1 MTELDSG
8 NNSDV
13 GEDVDREVL
22 TITNSNR
29 GGQKS
34 GSRSPSKHQGT
45 GTGAQSGKSELQKQ
59 RDLQMV
65 LEQSTLNSHGYFNS
79 NIRKQR
85 ASKLMQY
92 SSIRARSPK
101 TAKIVEI
108 ETRIGGVP
116 KNDQLVREGFYPK
129 ISEMID
135 ELEAIAMNYLG
146 FEKFLEMTKT
156 QTLQD
161 MKDIDDIMKG
171 KKSVA
176 ELDDD

>member
-1 MTELDSG
+1 M
-8 NNSDV
+8 
-13 GEDVDREVL
+13 
-22 TITNSNR
+22 
-29 GGQKS
+29 
-34 GSRSPSKHQGT
+34 
-45 GTGAQSGKSELQKQ
+45 
-59 RDLQMV
+59 M